1 MPISSPLQEEV
12 TMGRGLQVV
21 KTGNEAVHWPHP
33 GTKFP

>member
-21 KTGNEAVHWPHP
+21 KTGNEEIFPHSE
-33 GTKFP
+33 T